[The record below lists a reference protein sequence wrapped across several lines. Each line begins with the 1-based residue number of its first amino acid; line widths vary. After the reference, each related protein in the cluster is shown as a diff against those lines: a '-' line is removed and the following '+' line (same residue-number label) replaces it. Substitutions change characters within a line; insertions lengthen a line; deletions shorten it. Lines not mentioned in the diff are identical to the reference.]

1 MIESIDILNLEDI
14 SSIKDKINDKTLN
27 FSDKIKKVHKSLI

>member
-1 MIESIDILNLEDI
+1 MIENIDILNLEDI